1 MSMPPCGTFDYVGIV
16 PQGVGDGGFE
26 CRLKQRE
33 PIAITGRHQH
43 DSRLT
48 GIVPMMKIVDA
59 GLTPDPGLDR
69 PRVLRSRIS
78 LVAEGKGQATVAE
91 ASMHVDK
98 SLISCC
104 RPGDSIHLVRTECGG
119 LGISIIRHGEL
130 VVAVGAITA
139 VPLGPDA
146 RSSTPVDLVAA
157 AQAVFRKRDSDFEF
171 QEYPLEISVG
181 RSCFLLLGGRRISA
195 LYELFVKHGF
205 QPGEPGTAECG
216 VICRKPWCPIE
227 GAIPSA
233 FLLEGPGALTMTRW

>member
-146 RSSTPVDLVAA
+146 RSSTPVDLGGGGAGRFSEARFGLRVSGVSAGDKCGPFVLPA
-157 AQAVFRKRDSDFEF
+157 PWRMPNFRPVRTLREA
-171 QEYPLEISVG
+171 
-181 RSCFLLLGGRRISA
+181 RISTGRA
-195 LYELFVKHGF
+195 WYG
-205 QPGEPGTAECG
+205 
-216 VICRKPWCPIE
+216 
-227 GAIPSA
+227 
-233 FLLEGPGALTMTRW
+233 